1 MADARDSKRLRIDE
15 DVGLISLITPAEE
28 KPAMAVTHNLGTIS
42 LITPVEEKPEAVA
55 VEFVENIASRPLTP
69 DTDVD
74 MPHATHAEDGLPEGI
89 QETEDELR
97 EHWFVGS
104 IDQGTTST
112 RFLIFNGE
120 GEPVASHQIEFE
132 NHYPES
138 G

>member
-1 MADARDSKRLRIDE
+1 MADTRDSKRLRVNE
-15 DVGLISLITPAEE
+15 DLGTISLITPAEE
-28 KPAMAVTHNLGTIS
+28 KSEAVAHDLGTIS
-42 LITPVEEKPEAVA
+42 LITPAEEKPEAVA
-55 VEFVENIASRPLTP
+55 VEFVEDVVSRPLTP
-69 DTDVD
+69 ETDVD
-74 MPHATHAEDGLPEGI
+74 MPNAHTEDGLPEGI